1 MRTTHDGAIG
11 KLTVVGHSYGST
23 TTGLALQREGMTV
36 DQVALIGS
44 PGVGGEATTVAD
56 LHLNRSQ
63 VFVGS
68 ASRDLVTS
76 ITTVLP
82 INDFLGLDPSLDTFG
97 ATRFKA
103 ESVKRGDYKNTTD
116 HSLYYDAFNESE
128 SLYALA
134 DIVSGHGDWLGQD
147 GMLAQPRYVELVP
160 TGEGRSTAVTR
171 DPEDLRTPSGAHD
184 HFVDAGVPNS

>member
-1 MRTTHDGAIG
+1 MRTTHYCAIG
-11 KLTVVGHSYGST
+11 KLTVVCHSYGST
-23 TTGLALQREGMTV
+23 TTCLALQREGMTV

-82 INDFLGLDPSLDTFG
+82 INDFLGLD
-97 ATRFKA
+97 
-103 ESVKRGDYKNTTD
+103 
-116 HSLYYDAFNESE
+116 H
-128 SLYALA
+128 
-134 DIVSGHGDWLGQD
+134 
-147 GMLAQPRYVELVP
+147 
-160 TGEGRSTAVTR
+160 
-171 DPEDLRTPSGAHD
+171 
-184 HFVDAGVPNS
+184 